1 MDFFSKKPIFYSIQK
16 SFLFQMFYENQNLKF
31 THDFYY
37 NENLRNININININ
51 INTYTQDI
59 MRKYLIFSYNKKNV
73 KK

>member
-16 SFLFQMFYENQNLKF
+16 SFLFQMFYDNQNLKF

-37 NENLRNININININ
+37 NENLKNIN

-59 MRKYLIFSYNKKNV
+59 TRKYLIFSYNKKNV